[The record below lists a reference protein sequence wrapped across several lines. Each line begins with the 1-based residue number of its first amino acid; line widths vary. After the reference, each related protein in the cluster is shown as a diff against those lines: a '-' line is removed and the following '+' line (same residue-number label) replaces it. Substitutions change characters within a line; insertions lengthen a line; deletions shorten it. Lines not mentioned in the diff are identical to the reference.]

1 MPTSSVA
8 PEGEAAWRGRVW
20 RLAWPVILSSMSI
33 SALGAVDT
41 AVMGQLPDPAFVG
54 GVAVGATSINFLLW
68 TLMFL
73 RMGTTGLTAQAFGAG
88 NMSEAQAAL
97 RRALMI
103 STALGLVLI
112 PAAPLL
118 FGLAFVELGASET
131 TTAHAVTYTD
141 IRVWGLPASLGN
153 TVILGWLFGLQRTRL
168 ALLIQVAFNL
178 LNVALAVLFVI
189 VFRWDVPGVAAAT
202 LIAEWVGLVLGL
214 AAIAHVTN
222 RMGGRATLKAV
233 FDRARLFAVAR
244 INANVFA
251 RSVVLTTAQVHF
263 ALQGAQFGD
272 VVLAANAIL
281 IAIHSVLGMG
291 LDGFAVAAET
301 LVGSAV
307 GRKDRRTFDRAV
319 RSAFLWAGLVGIAF
333 SFAYVALG
341 WLAISLMTGLPEV
354 RTAALEFL
362 PWSAAVPIVLVW
374 GYMLDGVFSGATRT
388 ADMRN
393 AMVLSVAVYVAAYAL
408 LVPRW
413 GNHGLWAAFLA
424 LQAARAVTLGALY
437 PRAARMAGPRS

>member
-1 MPTSSVA
+1 MT
-8 PEGEAAWRGRVW
+8 GIRDRHDGDEAWHGRVW

-88 NMSEAQAAL
+88 NMSEAQATL
-97 RRALMI
+97 RRALVI
-103 STALGLVLI
+103 STVLGLALI
-112 PAAPLL
+112 PIAPLL
-118 FGLAFVELGASET
+118 FDLAFVELGASET
-131 TTAHAVTYTD
+131 VTAHAVTYTD

-153 TVILGWLFGLQRTRL
+153 TVVLGWLFGLQRTRL

-178 LNVALAVLFVI
+178 LNVVLAVLFVV

-202 LIAEWVGLVLGL
+202 VIAEWFGLALGL
-214 AAIAHVTN
+214 AAIARVTD
-222 RMGGRATLKAV
+222 RMGGRANLKAV
-233 FDRARLFAVAR
+233 LDRARLFAVAR
-244 INANVFA
+244 INANVFT
-251 RSVVLTTAQVHF
+251 RSLVLTSAQVHF

-272 VVLAANAIL
+272 VALAANALL

-307 GRKDRRTFDRAV
+307 GRKDRRAFDAAV
-319 RSAFLWAGLVGIAF
+319 RAAFLWAALVGVAF
-333 SFAYVALG
+333 SLAYLALG
-341 WLAISLMTGLPEV
+341 WLAISLMTSLPEV
-354 RTAALEFL
+354 QTASLEFL

-393 AMVLSVAVYVAAYAL
+393 AMILSVAVYTAAYTL
-408 LVPRW
+408 LVPLW
-413 GNHGLWAAFLA
+413 GNHGLWASFLA
-424 LQAARAVTLGALY
+424 LQAMRALTLGALY
-437 PRAARMAGPRS
+437 PRAARMAGIRP